1 MHPRPRQKVA
11 AKGTSFFIALIVTFH
26 QISTTS
32 KPWLPGR
39 SPLLTWAL
47 IDLRIIA
54 SEDTNAEMKIS
65 DLVAGITMFIT
76 GTIFYYTNYKKT
88 ETKSRFR
95 TRLGMVMMIAGS
107 LLAAGSW
114 MVSLILQGK

>member
-1 MHPRPRQKVA
+1 
-11 AKGTSFFIALIVTFH
+11 
-26 QISTTS
+26 
-32 KPWLPGR
+32 
-39 SPLLTWAL
+39 
-47 IDLRIIA
+47 
-54 SEDTNAEMKIS
+54 MKIS

-76 GTIFYYTNYKKT
+76 GTIFYYTNYNKT
-88 ETKSRFR
+88 ETRSRFR